1 MNQLIKE
8 HISVASNASGR
19 KMHVAVYRFI
29 GEQPGPK
36 VYIQSSIHGAEVQ
49 GNVVIYHLIAFLKN
63 NPIRGEVILVPNCN
77 PVGTNIKS
85 GEYTLGRFDPI
96 NGQNWNRGY
105 YYQESLVR
113 EFVDSL
119 SDNLS
124 IDQVKASFRAKMREA
139 IDTELNKP
147 WGIGLASRLNLQLQ
161 RLALDADIVI
171 DLHNGPVA
179 TRHIYVPEYAKD
191 SARYFNIPHIIFIPN
206 VFGGALDEATFC
218 HWWTLTD
225 KLSEKF
231 PDKTWQ
237 VPVEA
242 FTLEMGSQEVI
253 DFESGQYDAN
263 GIVTYLNYKGCLV
276 DNDLE
281 PETMERYAVKLS
293 DYKILYTQE
302 GGIVEYKVKPGQHV
316 KKGEVIAKILN
327 VDDLEND
334 NAVSYLYAPDDLI
347 VILHFPSA
355 SVLCGTQLY
364 KCFVNYQV
372 LD

>member
-1 MNQLIKE
+1 MNQFSKE

-19 KMHVAVYRFI
+19 KMHVPVYRFK
-29 GEQPGPK
+29 GQAPGPK

-49 GNVVIYHLIAFLKN
+49 GNVVIYHLIEFLKV
-63 NPIRGEVILVPNCN
+63 NPIRGEIVLVPNCN

-85 GEYTLGRFDPI
+85 GEYTLGRFDPV

-105 YYQESLVR
+105 YYDESMIT

-119 SDNLS
+119 TGELS
-124 IDQVKASFRAKMREA
+124 LEEIKPIFKEKMKQA
-139 IDTELNKP
+139 IESELNKP

-161 RLALDADIVI
+161 SLALDADIVI

-179 TRHIYVPEYAKD
+179 TRHIYVPEYAKE
-191 SARYFNIPHIIFIPN
+191 SARYFNIPHIIYIPN
-206 VFGGALDEATFC
+206 QFSGALDEATFC
-218 HWWTLTD
+218 HWWTLVD
-225 KLSEKF
+225 KLSVKF
-231 PDKTWQ
+231 PAQLWET
-237 VPVEA
+237 PVEA

-263 GIVTYLNYKGCLV
+263 GILSYLNHKGFLV
-276 DNDLE
+276 ESDIEPDNIN
-281 PETMERYAVKLS
+281 RYSVFLK
-293 DYKILYTQE
+293 DYKILYSQD

-316 KKGEVIAKILN
+316 NKGEVIANVLN
-327 VDDLEND
+327 VDELENE
-334 NAVSYLYAPDDLI
+334 NAVSHIYAPDDLI

-364 KCFVNYQV
+364 KCFVNYTK
-372 LD
+372 L

>member
-1 MNQLIKE
+1 MNQLTKE

-19 KMHVAVYRFI
+19 KMHVPVYRFK
-29 GEQPGPK
+29 GVETGPK

-49 GNVVIYHLIAFLKN
+49 GNVVIYHLIEFLKS
-63 NPIRGEVILVPNCN
+63 NPIRGEIILVPNCN

-85 GEYTLGRFDPI
+85 GEYTLGRFDPV

-105 YYQESLVR
+105 FYQESLVDD
-113 EFVDSL
+113 FVESL
-119 SDNLS
+119 TGELS
-124 IDQVKASFRAKMREA
+124 IEEIKPLFNQRIKQA
-139 IDTELNKP
+139 IDTQLNKP

-161 RLALDADIVI
+161 SLALDADIVI

-179 TRHIYVPEYAKD
+179 TRHIYVPEYAEA

-206 VFGGALDEATFC
+206 QFNGALDEASFC
-218 HWWTLTD
+218 HWWTLTER
-225 KLSEKF
+225 LSKKF
-231 PDKTWQ
+231 PNKKWLT
-237 VPVEA
+237 PVEA

-253 DFESGQYDAN
+253 DFTSGQDDAN
-263 GIVTYLNYKGCLV
+263 GIITYLNYKYCLI
-276 DNDLE
+276 DNHFE
-281 PETMERYAVKLS
+281 PENIERYSVKLS
-293 DYKILYTQE
+293 DYKVLYTQE

-327 VDDLEND
+327 VDELENE

-364 KCFVNYQV
+364 KCFVSYRP
-372 LD
+372 LT